1 MKYFVRQVSAATLCI
16 ATYLGTYLGTL
27 AGPGLS
33 SALAEDS
40 CKLTDICSGTAA
52 GIRDGRTVLLADGR
66 ELRLAGVEVTES
78 SRSALEALAG
88 GRDLRLKQL
97 GVDRD
102 RYGRLVAFAF
112 VDGGEQSVQEAMLKA
127 ARRASPPGSA
137 TSPAPICC

>member
-1 MKYFVRQVSAATLCI
+1 MHSSVSQCRRHLCLDARSEESRYFMKYFVRQVSAATLCI

-40 CKLTDICSGTAA
+40 CKFTDICSGTAA

-78 SRSALEALAG
+78 
-88 GRDLRLKQL
+88 
-97 GVDRD
+97 
-102 RYGRLVAFAF
+102 
-112 VDGGEQSVQEAMLKA
+112 
-127 ARRASPPGSA
+127 
-137 TSPAPICC
+137 